1 MPRENPSLRRNR
13 PGHELTPE
21 RLFSILS
28 NMYGDEL
35 ARKFYRELT
44 GQKAP
49 DFSYDEKEDQNV
61 GY

>member
-1 MPRENPSLRRNR
+1 MPKEKPNLRKHR

-21 RLFSILS
+21 RLFSILN

-49 DFSYDEKEDQNV
+49 EVKEVENQNESI
-61 GY
+61 Y

>member
-1 MPRENPSLRRNR
+1 MPKEKPNLRKHR

-21 RLFSILS
+21 RLFSILN
-28 NMYGDEL
+28 NMYGEEL

-49 DFSYDEKEDQNV
+49 DFSYDEKENQNE
-61 GY
+61 

>member
-1 MPRENPSLRRNR
+1 MPREKPSLKRHR

-21 RLFSILS
+21 RLFSILN

-44 GQKAP
+44 GQKP
-49 DFSYDEKEDQNV
+49 PNFSYDEKENQN
-61 GY
+61 G

>member
-1 MPRENPSLRRNR
+1 MPKEKPSLRRHR

-21 RLFSILS
+21 RLFSILN

-49 DFSYDEKEDQNV
+49 EVKEKEDQN
-61 GY
+61 G